1 VSVFE
6 VSTSW
11 LSLKPR
17 VYGDDDAL
25 CCETSIFAQLATL
38 LAYHRRVVVDR
49 EKRVVQVDERSWWW
63 RQSSLEIP
71 FSRVCHIEYEFD
83 SLPTAFAGVVAAD
96 SVERFTVSLVLRN
109 PEEMVRLATFD
120 GEGSTITAGL
130 GVLAGDTLF
139 ELCGD
144 QGNASRMFVA
154 ALKRLLGVPIGL
166 PVPRVADERGVRYR
180 CAACGQPSPPRRRKC
195 QYCGGAVAEEPAAST
210 ERGTP

>member
-1 VSVFE
+1 MSVFE
-6 VSTSW
+6 VTSSW

-25 CCETSIFAQLATL
+25 ICETSLFAQMATL

-49 EKRVVQVDERSWWW
+49 MRRVVQLTVRTWWW
-63 RQSSLEIP
+63 RRLELDIP

-83 SLPTAFAGVVAAD
+83 SLPTALAGVVAAD

-139 ELCGD
+139 DLCGD
-144 QGNASRMFVA
+144 QGDASRRFVS
-154 ALKRLLGVPIGL
+154 ALKRLLDVPIGL

-195 QYCGGAVAEEPAAST
+195 QYCGGPVAEEMIATPKEQAS
-210 ERGTP
+210 